1 MNTLHTLSIAGRPCW
16 VSLPQDLPDGE
27 RLPAVYMVAEDDFP
41 AQHDEILSVL
51 KPALQNGTCGPFL
64 WVAFS
69 SQDWNADFSP
79 WEVPAL
85 SGKAPPFTGKASD
98 TKSWLLDA
106 CMPHIAAN
114 FPALTGAENQ
124 TILGYSLGGLFAL
137 WTAYESQVFLRCG
150 SCSGSLW
157 FDGWLP
163 YMQAHHLPQ
172 GSHVYLSLG
181 DREGNA
187 RNPRMAA
194 VASVSEQA
202 VALLQTDEGVA
213 ESTFAWQPGGHFT
226 DVNKRLA
233 DALLWLLRE
242 NS

>member
-1 MNTLHTLSIAGRPCW
+1 MNTLHSLSIAGRPCW
-16 VSLPQDLPDGE
+16 VSLPQDLPAGK

-41 AQHDEILSVL
+41 AQHEEIQSRLQ
-51 KPALQNGTCGPFL
+51 PALENGGCGPFL

-69 SQDWNADFSP
+69 SPDWNADFSP
-79 WEVPAL
+79 WEAPAL
-85 SGKAPPFTGKASD
+85 FGKAPPFAGKASG
-98 TKSWLLDA
+98 TMAWLLDA
-106 CMPHIAAN
+106 CMPYVAAN
-114 FPALTGAENQ
+114 FPALAGAENQ

-137 WTAYESQVFLRCG
+137 WTAYESQAFLRCG

-157 FDGWLP
+157 FDGWLD
-163 YMQAHHLPQ
+163 YMRTRRLPQ
-172 GSHVYLSLG
+172 GSRVYLSLG

-194 VASVSEQA
+194 VAPVTEEA
-202 VALLQTDEGVA
+202 AALLQADPGVA
-213 ESTFAWQPGGHFT
+213 ESAFVWQAGGHFSG
-226 DVNKRLA
+226 VNGRLA